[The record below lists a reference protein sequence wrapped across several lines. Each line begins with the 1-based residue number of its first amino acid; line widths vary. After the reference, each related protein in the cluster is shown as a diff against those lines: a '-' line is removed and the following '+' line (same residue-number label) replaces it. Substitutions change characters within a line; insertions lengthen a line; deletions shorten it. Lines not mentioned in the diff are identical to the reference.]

1 MTKNEIIEIGL
12 PLLIDQISWDV
23 LSGRSTSDLTLRLSV
38 FGKNYSKTM
47 PLKDSQDEN
56 RVKNHWSEL
65 LEILKKDLGVGNV
78 PTSNNNPKEDDM
90 SVQEKLDQL
99 GAVALEL
106 VAEVKAEGGQYTQA
120 DIEAAKKEGF
130 DAAVAADTTPISQ
143 EKYDALEALF
153 KDANAT
159 IEGVKAALKL
169 VPTPV
174 VETPV
179 EAAPIEETPVVEA
192 QP

>member
-1 MTKNEIIEIGL
+1 MTNSEIINIGIEHFVSGL
-12 PLLIDQISWDV
+12 DWKISNGV
-23 LSGRSTSDLTLRLSV
+23 STSNLTLHLSV
-38 FGKNYSKTM
+38 FGKSYSKTM
-47 PLKDSQDEN
+47 PFKDSQDEN
-56 RVKNHWSEL
+56 RVRNHWSDL
-65 LEILKKDLGVGNV
+65 FEILKKDLGVGNV

-90 SVQEKLDQL
+90 SVQEKLEQL

-106 VAEVKAEGGQYTQA
+106 VAEVKAEGGQFTQA

-169 VPTPV
+169 VPQ
-174 VETPV
+174 
-179 EAAPIEETPVVEA
+179 APIEETPVVEA